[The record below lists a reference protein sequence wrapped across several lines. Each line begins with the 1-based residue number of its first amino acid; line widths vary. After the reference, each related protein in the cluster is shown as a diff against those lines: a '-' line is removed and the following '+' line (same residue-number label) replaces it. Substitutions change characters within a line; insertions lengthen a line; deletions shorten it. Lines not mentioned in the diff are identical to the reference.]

1 MINLKV
7 KQGKRTVETLN
18 RIIREGLS
26 EVTFVLRS
34 EGEERKTCGW
44 EEEFSRQ
51 SEQGLES
58 N

>member
-51 SEQGLES
+51 SEQ
-58 N
+58 